1 MPVSALATR
10 LTICSKAAMK
20 ILSIEHSNF
29 SYGADFVVYFAAVAV
44 APWVLFGLA
53 PPRARAAMALAMLAG
68 AVLWSL
74 VEYAMHRLVF
84 HGIEPFQRMHG
95 EHHRRPQ
102 ALVATPT
109 GVSLALIA
117 GLFWLPA
124 TLLTDR
130 WVGSAATLGLTAG
143 YLVYG
148 VVHHA
153 LHHWHA
159 RSAWMRKRKHL
170 HALHHRAPRLNY
182 GVTMSWW
189 DRVFR
194 TFEAP

>member
-1 MPVSALATR
+1 
-10 LTICSKAAMK
+10 MK
-20 ILSIEHSNF
+20 ILSIEHSKF
-29 SYGADFVVYFAAVAV
+29 AYWADFAVYGAGIAVL
-44 APWVLFGLA
+44 PWVLFDLA
-53 PPRARAAMALAMLAG
+53 PPPFRARMAMAVLAG
-68 AVLWSL
+68 AMSWSL
-74 VEYAMHRLVF
+74 VEYGMHRLVF
-84 HGIEPFQRMHG
+84 HGVEPFQRMHG
-95 EHHRRPQ
+95 QHHLRPQ

-109 GVSLALIA
+109 VLSLAMIA
-117 GLFWLPA
+117 GMFWLPA
-124 TLLTDR
+124 SMLTNG

-153 LHHWHA
+153 LHHGLA
-159 RSAWMRKRKHL
+159 RSAWMRRRKHL